1 MGLNVVWATRQ
12 SQGSRY
18 SRNKAGAGGEQWS
31 KPSPTARAAAQ
42 GLCLTLVGTTGATAD
57 RRIPSLGG
65 QRPSAN
71 AIISRGYF

>member
-1 MGLNVVWATRQ
+1 MGFNVVWATRP
-12 SQGSRY
+12 SQGSRC

-42 GLCLTLVGTTGATAD
+42 GLCLTLMGTTAS